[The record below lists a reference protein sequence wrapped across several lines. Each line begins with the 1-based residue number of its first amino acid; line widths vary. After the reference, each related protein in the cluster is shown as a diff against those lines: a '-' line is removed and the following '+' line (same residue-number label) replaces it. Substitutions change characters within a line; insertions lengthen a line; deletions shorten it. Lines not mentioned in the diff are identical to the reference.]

1 MFTILRFFLVIISTG
16 IVAVLTQSCFG
27 PVGMAE
33 IKYKPLPL
41 IDENSRF
48 VKYEDSGDDVSIE
61 LRKAPVSK
69 SVENLAIHYPSL
81 FPDGETIHPGDRE
94 EYVTVNGKTAYKVI
108 FNTKY
113 IRKRKRLKTKSGKSP
128 EDIPSGW
135 SESIWD
141 DPVSGVKTPILVG
154 PVIPERKI
162 LYLIPGSENVY
173 YVLLKV
179 DGPDY
184 EDAIKKFDKF
194 VKEGIDYR

>member
-1 MFTILRFFLVIISTG
+1 MFTILRFFLVVISTG

-27 PVGMAE
+27 PVGMAD

-41 IDENSRF
+41 ISENSSF
-48 VKYEDSGDDVSIE
+48 IKYEDSGDDVSIE

-94 EYVTVNGKTAYKVI
+94 EYVTVSGKTAYKVI

-141 DPVSGVKTPILVG
+141 DPVSGAKTPILVG

-162 LYLIPGSENVY
+162 LYLIPGSKNVY

-179 DGPDY
+179 DGTDY

>member
-1 MFTILRFFLVIISTG
+1 MFTILRFFLVVISTG

-41 IDENSRF
+41 ISENSSF

-113 IRKRKRLKTKSGKSP
+113 IRKRKRLNAKSGKSP

-135 SESIWD
+135 SQSVWD

>member
-1 MFTILRFFLVIISTG
+1 MSIILRFFLIVISTG

-27 PVGMAE
+27 PSGMAE
-33 IKYKPLPL
+33 IRYKPFPL
-41 IDENSRF
+41 ISENRSF
-48 VKYEDSGDDVSIE
+48 VKYEDAGDDVTIE
-61 LRKAPVSK
+61 IRKAPVSK

-113 IRKRKRLKTKSGKSP
+113 IRKRKRLETTSGKTR
-128 EDIPSGW
+128 EEIPPGW
-135 SESIWD
+135 SESTWE
-141 DPVSGVKTPILVG
+141 DPVSGAKTPILIG

-162 LYLIPGSENVY
+162 LYLVPGSENVY

-179 DGPDY
+179 DGADH

-194 VKEGIDYR
+194 VKDGIDYR

>member
-1 MFTILRFFLVIISTG
+1 MFTIVRFFLVIISTG

-41 IDENSRF
+41 ISENSSF

-194 VKEGIDYR
+194 VKEGINYR

>member
-1 MFTILRFFLVIISTG
+1 MFTILRFFLVVISTG

-184 EDAIKKFDKF
+184 EDAIKKFDRF

>member
-1 MFTILRFFLVIISTG
+1 MFTILRFFLVVISTG

-41 IDENSRF
+41 ISENSRF

-184 EDAIKKFDKF
+184 EDTIKKFDKF